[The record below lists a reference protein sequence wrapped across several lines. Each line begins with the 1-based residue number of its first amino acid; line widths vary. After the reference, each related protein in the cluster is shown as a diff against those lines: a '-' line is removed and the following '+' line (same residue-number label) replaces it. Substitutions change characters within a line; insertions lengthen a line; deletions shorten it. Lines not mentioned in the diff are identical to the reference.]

1 MNVLPS
7 IHPIAFTTSWN
18 MSGKEANPP
27 PKAKRSIRSMSTAS
41 WNNFLFEK

>member
-18 MSGKEANPP
+18 MSGRDANPP

-41 WNNFLFEK
+41 RYSFLSAK